1 MTNRVKSVPWGGQ
14 PTAVVV
20 RPSSP
25 GGDAFVSLFA
35 DIKEK
40 GEMNMIILSKDL
52 LLLTDGTK
60 FAGVF

>member
-1 MTNRVKSVPWGGQ
+1 M
-14 PTAVVV
+14 VV